1 MMKRIDDH
9 FCGYLS
15 LDKDVFTYYVSD
27 GVVTLLPAYSD
38 PTEQRDAFE
47 RISSRNT
54 DSSEFIYGVI
64 GNTRVAM
71 LRNGKIHTSL
81 LGMDLSA
88 KFATPLIIQAAGN
101 ASGYFGR
108 LTENWD
114 KFHAITFAGGNINAI
129 YNPEM
134 AVMRPNYADLS
145 KSDRARTIK
154 LRPWND
160 YTHTTDFEI
169 YGEKVTLTITVLPAG
184 NQSIS
189 DRIDAYSLGKL
200 NSSIRFSF
208 ENAQSL
214 DKIEQ
219 YYSIARSLI
228 AILTRQCNII
238 FETHLSQRDTENLFF
253 ESASC
258 RIFDRHENYSLRQ
271 WHQTIQLLSIFDY
284 LPNLLKKI
292 TANEV
297 DALLDILPDD
307 NRKANLISIS
317 DVQNMC
323 TALEIAYRW
332 SNTHI
337 EKDALIKELK
347 KNINDTIAD
356 FIEHHNEIDVRK
368 ETTISSAFQYLDY
381 TLKEKIHTLYTEN
394 KDIIDPITAK
404 YNLPKIT
411 AGSIGEFVKL
421 RNNKTHRGVIDWG
434 DSAKI
439 YHPLFALSYSCLLKS
454 IGVSGDKVKMI
465 VQNIF

>member
-1 MMKRIDDH
+1 MKRIDDH

-15 LDKDVFTYYVSD
+15 LDKDVFTYYISN

-38 PTEQRDAFE
+38 PSEQRNAFE
-47 RISSRNT
+47 RISSRNI
-54 DSSEFIYGVI
+54 DSSEFIYGLT
-64 GNTRVAM
+64 GNTHVAM

-88 KFATPLIIQAAGN
+88 KFATPLIVQAAGN
-101 ASGYFGR
+101 AIGYYER
-108 LTENWD
+108 LTEDWG

-134 AVMRPNYADLS
+134 AVIPPNYADLS
-145 KSDRARTIK
+145 KSDGAHTIK
-154 LRPWND
+154 LRSWSD

-169 YGEKVTLTITVLPAG
+169 YGEKVTLTITVLHAE

-219 YYSIARSLI
+219 YYRMAKSLI
-228 AILTRQCNII
+228 AILTRQNNII
-238 FETHLSQRDTENLFF
+238 FETHLSQRGTDNQFF
-253 ESASC
+253 KSASC
-258 RIFDRHENYSLRQ
+258 KIFDHHENYSLRQ

-292 TANEV
+292 AANEIDV
-297 DALLDILPDD
+297 LLDILPDD

-317 DVQNMC
+317 NVQDMC

-332 SNTHI
+332 SDAHV

-347 KNINDTIAD
+347 KNINATIAD
-356 FIEHHNEIDVRK
+356 FIEHHNEIDARR

-381 TLKEKIHTLYTEN
+381 TLKVKIHTLYTEN
-394 KDIIDPITAK
+394 RDIIDPITAK
-404 YNLPKIT
+404 HNLPTIT
-411 AGSIGEFVKL
+411 EDSIGEFVKL
-421 RNNKTHRGVIDWG
+421 RNNKTHQGVIDWG

-439 YHPLFALSYSCLLKS
+439 YHPLFALLYSCLLKS